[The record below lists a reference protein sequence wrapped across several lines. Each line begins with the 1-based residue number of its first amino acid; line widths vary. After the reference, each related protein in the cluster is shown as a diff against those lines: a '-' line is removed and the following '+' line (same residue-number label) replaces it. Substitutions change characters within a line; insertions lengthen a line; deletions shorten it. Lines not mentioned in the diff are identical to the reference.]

1 MSCSNIV
8 CQSRMS
14 TFIRSTLPCVR
25 RGRSF
30 DLTSRLYA
38 AAPFSTSSQYQPT
51 SGGPMTHLKASQRR
65 RTALQS
71 FGQSR
76 NLPVDSLLTLHSN
89 CRRSPLR
96 MDWCGTA
103 RVRSLHSTAG
113 TPFVT
118 SSEILQLTLSAH
130 LYFSYAPHGNR
141 STRTRYW
148 VCTFISSSHFVMV
161 LTSFV
166 SSFHDTCSFLLDRLI
181 IICGTCNTS
190 A

>member
-1 MSCSNIV
+1 LLISEVNSQTISSSPPRRTTCHPLEGDYCIHMSCSNIL

-25 RGRSF
+25 RGRHF

-38 AAPFSTSSQYQPT
+38 AAPFSTSLQYQPT
-51 SGGPMTHLKASQRR
+51 PGAPTTHLKASQRR

-76 NLPVDSLLTLHSN
+76 NLTVDSLLTLHSK
-89 CRRSPLR
+89 CRRSPLC

-113 TPFVT
+113 TSFVT
-118 SSEILQLTLSAH
+118 SSEILQSTLSAH
-130 LYFSYAPHGNR
+130 LYFSYAPHG
-141 STRTRYW
+141 
-148 VCTFISSSHFVMV
+148 
-161 LTSFV
+161 
-166 SSFHDTCSFLLDRLI
+166 D
-181 IICGTCNTS
+181 
-190 A
+190 